1 MVISQLLIQ
10 IIRHTRIEDRLDSL
24 VNQGLHMAVHQLR
37 RETNCIAGNGMLAP
51 QIQLGIGQGRR
62 FHAEAQI
69 LKETVPERQQL
80 IHIQAHGD
88 SNRSSRSLAG
98 TVFLQELQLIFIN
111 IQALAGVFPGNGL
124 FTPVAA
130 NIFSAALK
138 GIYGQTAVVA
148 AQAAGNHTDF
158 MGKFRKLFFRKN
170 GAFFSFSA
178 LSVQRRAISPHKPG
192 DIRAH
197 HLNPHLLL
205 ESPEDGVV

>member
-1 MVISQLLIQ
+1 
-10 IIRHTRIEDRLDSL
+10 
-24 VNQGLHMAVHQLR
+24 MAVHQLR
-37 RETNCIAGNGMLAP
+37 RETNRIAGNGMLAP

-88 SNRSSRSLAG
+88 SIVPLGPRRNGIPPGASAYIHKYSGSRRR
-98 TVFLQELQLIFIN
+98 
-111 IQALAGVFPGNGL
+111 FPGNGL

-170 GAFFSFSA
+170 GAFSLF
-178 LSVQRRAISPHKPG
+178 
-192 DIRAH
+192 
-197 HLNPHLLL
+197 LL
-205 ESPEDGVV
+205 